1 MGKKV
6 LLGCLA
12 IISVISLTACG
23 NTNKDNAGNKT
34 ETVKVKKQEAK
45 VPSFTNDILR
55 IEDAEIK
62 IKKIETAKPN
72 TEMGETEPTLIIT
85 FSFRNKKEEPLDAM
99 TTWIAC
105 FTATQD
111 GGDTIDELD
120 VAMAP
125 QAQKYKKL
133 NENTQANLK
142 PGKTINAVISY
153 NIKYNDKPVTLKAI
167 QGTSG
172 KDLGKKVINL
182 K

>member
-1 MGKKV
+1 MKKIIIT
-6 LLGCLA
+6 GCLA
-12 IISVISLTACG
+12 IICVISLTACG
-23 NTNKDNAGNKT
+23 GAKKEDSGNKT

-72 TEMGETEPTLIIT
+72 TEMGETKPTLIIT
-85 FSFRNKKEEPLDAM
+85 FSFKNKKDEPLDAM

-125 QAQKYKKL
+125 QAKKYKKL

-142 PGKTINAVISY
+142 SGKTINAVISY
-153 NIKYNDKPVTLKAI
+153 NIKYKNKPITLKAT
-167 QGTSG
+167 QGIAG
-172 KDLGKKVINL
+172 KDLGEKVINL